1 MPKYAYQLDD
11 ELRVVENPTG
21 YREVGLTKTI
31 KAPSESLKNHI
42 DAVRNFKDGMEILLT
57 DFMGEMDRQESEI
70 DEHIHHGEFFLRE
83 SGKFHWNAN
92 PMFDRLRLLYTS
104 QVDALRKEKRQVRLK
119 KIEKKMGF
127 LKELQEADKELSPF
141 SKFF

>member
-1 MPKYAYQLDD
+1 MPKYAYQFDD
-11 ELRVVENPTG
+11 ELRVVESPEG
-21 YREVGLTKTI
+21 YREVGLAKTI

-42 DAVRNFKDGMEILLT
+42 DAVRTFKDGMEILLT
-57 DFMGEMDRQESEI
+57 DFMVEMDRQESEI
-70 DEHIHHGEFFLRE
+70 DEHIRHGEFFLQE
-83 SGKFHWNAN
+83 SRTFHWDAN
-92 PMFDRLRLLYTS
+92 QMFDRLRLLYTS

>member
-1 MPKYAYQLDD
+1 MADIGVRGFGANPAEAFEQAACAMMAVVADLQSIRPVR
-11 ELRVVENPTG
+11 RVSIECA
-21 YREVGLTKTI
+21 
-31 KAPSESLKNHI
+31 APDL
-42 DAVRNFKDGMEILLT
+42 EILLA
-57 DFMGEMDRQESEI
+57 DFMVEMDRQESEI

-83 SGKFHWNAN
+83 SGKFHCNAN